1 MKDQLLL
8 VLDAGTTS
16 TRAIAFSQDGEIV
29 ASAGRALTQHYP
41 ASGWVEHDAGEI
53 RDLSR
58 ACLEEVAAQVGVQRI
73 AAIGITNQRET
84 VCFWDLTTGEPLARA
99 IVWQDRRTADYC
111 AGLKAHEP
119 GLEARVQAKTG
130 LLLDPYFSATKMR
143 WALDNWPTV
152 ADAAR
157 DGRLAV
163 GTVESWLIW
172 NLSGGQAHITDA
184 TNASRTL
191 LMDLAACQ
199 WDDELIA
206 LFGVPKAALPR
217 IVDCAG
223 ALANTALLGR
233 RIPITGVAGDQQ
245 AAAIGQACLSA
256 GMLKA
261 TYGTGCFLLAHA
273 GAVPPVSRNR
283 LLATVAWRLDG
294 AAAYALEGA
303 IFVAGSAIQWL
314 RDGLGIIA
322 SSADSEALAQSVPDN
337 GGVSFVPALAGLGA
351 PYWAPDARGV
361 ICGLSG
367 GSTRAHI
374 VRAALEAQGQQT
386 ADLVDALAADGVAA
400 AMLRV
405 DGGMVA
411 NDWLCQDLADSLGA
425 VVERPRV
432 IETTAMGAA
441 MLAGVGA
448 GLFPDLPAAAAAMV
462 AADVRFHPAID
473 GVARSARRSQWQAA
487 VAKVLA
493 EVKPELNL
501 EAKL

>member
-1 MKDQLLL
+1 MNDQLLL

-16 TRAIAFSQDGEIV
+16 TRAIAFSLAGEIV
-29 ASAGRALTQHYP
+29 ASAARAITQHYP

-53 RDLSR
+53 LACSRD
-58 ACLEEVAAQVGVQRI
+58 CLDEVAAAVGVDRI

-84 VCFWDLTTGEPLARA
+84 VVFWDRGSGEPLARA
-99 IVWQDRRTADYC
+99 IVWQDRRTTDIC
-111 AGLKAHEP
+111 ASLKAHEHQ
-119 GLEARVQAKTG
+119 VQATTG
-130 LLLDPYFSATKMR
+130 LLLDPYFSATKIR
-143 WALDNWPTV
+143 WAIDNWPMV
-152 ADAAR
+152 GDAAQ

-172 NLSGGQAHITDA
+172 HLSGGQAHVTDA
-184 TNASRTL
+184 TNASRTMLMNLATATWDADL
-191 LMDLAACQ
+191 L
-199 WDDELIA
+199 A
-206 LFGVPKAALPR
+206 LFGVPAAALPT

-223 ALANTALLGR
+223 ALASTTIAGR
-233 RIPITGVAGDQQ
+233 RIPITGAAGDQQ
-245 AAAIGQACLSA
+245 AAAIGQGCLA
-256 GMLKA
+256 PGMLKA

-273 GAVPPVSRNR
+273 GTEPPVSQNR
-283 LLATVAWRLDG
+283 LLSTVAWRLNG
-294 AAAYALEGA
+294 SCAYALEGA

-314 RDGLGIIA
+314 RDGLGIIT
-322 SSADSEALAQSVPDN
+322 SSAESEILAQSVPDN

-351 PYWAPDARGV
+351 PYWAPDARGL

-367 GSTRAHI
+367 GTTRAHV

-400 AMLRV
+400 AVLRV

-411 NDWLCQDLADSLGA
+411 NNWLCQDLADSLGV

-448 GLFPDLPAAAAAMV
+448 GLFADLAAAAAAMA
-462 AADVRFHPAID
+462 AADRRFHPAID
-473 GVARSARRSQWQAA
+473 AAAREARRAAWHAA
-487 VAKVLA
+487 VQRVLG
-493 EVKPELNL
+493 
-501 EAKL
+501 

>member
-1 MKDQLLL
+1 MTDQLLL

-16 TRAIAFSQDGEIV
+16 TRAIAFSAAGEIV
-29 ASAGRALTQHYP
+29 ASAARPLTQHYP

-58 ACLEEVAAQVGVQRI
+58 AVLEEVAAAVGPERI

-84 VCFWDLTTGEPLARA
+84 ICFWDRTTGEPLSHA
-99 IVWQDRRTADYC
+99 IVWQDRRTADDC

-119 GLEARVQAKTG
+119 DVQARTG
-130 LLLDPYFSATKMR
+130 LLLDPYFSATKIR
-143 WALDNWPTV
+143 WALDNWPMV

-172 NLSGGQAHITDA
+172 HLSDGQAHVTDA

-191 LMDLAACQ
+191 LMDLATCA
-199 WDDELIA
+199 WDDSLIA
-206 LFGVPKAALPR
+206 LFGVPRAALPT
-217 IVDCAG
+217 IVDCASQPDRP
-223 ALANTALLGR
+223 LASATIAGR
-233 RIPITGVAGDQQ
+233 SIPITGAAGDQQ
-245 AAAIGQACLSA
+245 AAAIGQGCLTPGA
-256 GMLKA
+256 LKA

-273 GAVPPVSRNR
+273 GAVAPVSSNR
-283 LLATVAWRLDG
+283 LLSTVAWRLG
-294 AAAYALEGA
+294 GVPAYALEGA

-322 SSADSEALAQSVPDN
+322 SSADSEMLAQSVPDA

-351 PYWAPDARGV
+351 PHWAPEARGL

-367 GSTRAHI
+367 GTTRAHI

-386 ADLVDALAADGVAA
+386 ADLVDALAADGVPAA
-400 AMLRV
+400 TLRV

-411 NDWLCQDLADSLGA
+411 NNWLCQDLADSLGI

-441 MLAGVGA
+441 MLAGVGCGMFA
-448 GLFPDLPAAAAAMV
+448 DLPAAAAAMA
-462 AADVRFHPAID
+462 AADRSFHPAID
-473 GVARSARRSQWQAA
+473 AAARSARRYQWQAA
-487 VAKVLA
+487 VRRVLA
-493 EVKPELNL
+493 
-501 EAKL
+501 

>member
-1 MKDQLLL
+1 MNDQLLL

-16 TRAIAFSQDGEIV
+16 TRAIAFSAAGDIV
-29 ASAGRALTQHYP
+29 ASAARPITQHYP

-53 RDLSR
+53 LACSRD
-58 ACLEEVAAQVGVQRI
+58 CLEEVATAVGVDRI

-84 VCFWDLTTGEPLARA
+84 VVFWDRSTGDPLARA
-99 IVWQDRRTADYC
+99 IVWQDRRTADIC
-111 AGLKAHEP
+111 AALKAHEP
-119 GLEARVQAKTG
+119 MVQARTG
-130 LLLDPYFSATKMR
+130 LLLDPYFSATKIR
-143 WALDNWPTV
+143 WALDNWPMV
-152 ADAAR
+152 GDAAR

-172 NLSGGQAHITDA
+172 HLSGGAAHVTDA
-184 TNASRTL
+184 TNASRTMLMNLATAAWDPEL
-191 LMDLAACQ
+191 L
-199 WDDELIA
+199 A
-206 LFGVPKAALPR
+206 LFGVPAGALPT

-223 ALANTALLGR
+223 DLARTTIAGR
-233 RIPITGVAGDQQ
+233 SIPITGAAGDQQ
-245 AAAIGQACLSA
+245 AAAIGQGCLTP

-273 GAVPPVSRNR
+273 GAQPPVSNNR
-283 LLATVAWRLDG
+283 LLSTVAWQLNG
-294 AAAYALEGA
+294 TCAYALEGA

-314 RDGLGIIA
+314 RDGLGLIA
-322 SSADSEALAQSVPDN
+322 SSAESERLAQSVPDN

-351 PYWAPDARGV
+351 PYWAPDARGL

-367 GSTRAHI
+367 GTTRAHI

-386 ADLVDALAADGVAA
+386 ADLVNALAADGVAA
-400 AMLRV
+400 AVLRV

-411 NDWLCQDLADSLGA
+411 NNWLCQDLADSLGV

-448 GLFPDLPAAAAAMV
+448 GLFADLPAAAAAMA
-462 AADVRFHPAID
+462 AADRRFHPAID
-473 GVARSARRSQWQAA
+473 AAARDERRAAWHAA
-487 VAKVLA
+487 VRRVLG
-493 EVKPELNL
+493 
-501 EAKL
+501 